1 MPTTKRKGRPFTCP
15 SGVARASPLRS
26 VLASPSGEP
35 GRLSSRA
42 TTLPVPMGM
51 IPSGI
56 ECPASPSAA
65 SCTVPSPP
73 AATTASK
80 LPFFSNLSYGLP
92 ALAVASCVNDLGPGA
107 RLPQSRKGRV
117 KKVPRHLTRIRIV
130 DDEESSPQRSIH
142 RAGVAPAAQQRAR
155 SMVGMAGRY
164 TGSYLDRSNGW
175 RAVAT
180 LAEIGQASLVG
191 RIPHNN
197 YDFASPGTTK
207 LPRTVLGGFR
217 TSA

>member
-1 MPTTKRKGRPFTCP
+1 MP
-15 SGVARASPLRS
+15 
-26 VLASPSGEP
+26 GEP
-35 GRLSSRA
+35 LCSVVHR
-42 TTLPVPMGM
+42 PVPSRSHNR
-51 IPSGI
+51 IK
-56 ECPASPSAA
+56 A
-65 SCTVPSPP
+65 
-73 AATTASK
+73 
-80 LPFFSNLSYGLP
+80 PFLSNLSYGLP

-142 RAGVAPAAQQRAR
+142 RAGGAPAAQQRAR

-207 LPRTVLGGFR
+207 LRRTVLGGFR